1 MAVFTR
7 LIQSSVAAAAVAVV
21 MLHVAALPDH
31 VEAVQLGQGVDAI
44 SAGGDHTCA
53 LKDGGAFCWGANDSG
68 QVGDGST
75 TRRLVPTAVSG
86 MARGVTAI
94 SAGRSHTC
102 AVKDGG
108 AWCWG
113 SNYYG
118 VLGDG
123 SNASRNVPVPV
134 SGMSSGVTAISA
146 GFYQTCAVK
155 DGGAWCWGYLA
166 GIRSPVPVAVSGMA
180 SGVTAISAGWG
191 LGSGLCAVKDG
202 GAWCW
207 GYTGMTQTALQLLAG
222 LETGVT

>member
-1 MAVFTR
+1 G
-7 LIQSSVAAAAVAVV
+7 SKSYVV
-21 MLHVAALPDH
+21 V
-31 VEAVQLGQGVDAI
+31 
-44 SAGGDHTCA
+44 
-53 LKDGGAFCWGANDSG
+53 
-68 QVGDGST
+68 
-75 TRRLVPTAVSG
+75 
-86 MARGVTAI
+86 
-94 SAGRSHTC
+94 
-102 AVKDGG
+102 
-108 AWCWG
+108 
-113 SNYYG
+113 
-118 VLGDG
+118 GDG

-207 GYTGMTQTALQLLAG
+207 GYNGAAQTAPAALAG
-222 LETGVT
+222 LESGVSTITSGLHEMC